1 MTLSS
6 SVTRMLLEN
15 AVFLDHDLID
25 SKAGPVFEE
34 NKVRNCCLEHEV
46 HTAFFEPL
54 MKWADH
60 RIVLVV
66 HGAHNAGKRI
76 ESGNHVGEAHEIA
89 FELNCA
95 MPGLKRKGSTPHV
108 PEVSLKE
115 IRRKLV
121 GDHGPSKQFL
131 RLHRQTLEC

>member
-1 MTLSS
+1 
-6 SVTRMLLEN
+6 
-15 AVFLDHDLID
+15 
-25 SKAGPVFEE
+25 
-34 NKVRNCCLEHEV
+34 
-46 HTAFFEPL
+46 

-76 ESGNHVGEAHEIA
+76 ESGNHVGEAHQIA

-95 MPGLKRKGSTPHV
+95 MPRLKRKGSTPHV

-121 GDHGPSKQFL
+121 GDHGPSKQLL
-131 RLHRQTLEC
+131 RLHRQTLEVENIFLAQAKTGTVDPLTVPKQPRLGGGLHRLVPVKYLLRHRLRPIESWNR